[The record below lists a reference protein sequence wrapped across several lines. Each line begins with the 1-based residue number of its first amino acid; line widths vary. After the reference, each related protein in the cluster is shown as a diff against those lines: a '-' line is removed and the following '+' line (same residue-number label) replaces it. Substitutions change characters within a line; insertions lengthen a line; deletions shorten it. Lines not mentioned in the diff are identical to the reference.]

1 MIKRYALA
9 SRSSIILIVL
19 ACLLLIASM
28 AMTVMS
34 FVRSTLPSSTVES
47 RVSPTILALG
57 VHVVE
62 TARPTLSLPSATPTI
77 IAPTETPTLDP
88 PTLTPAPPTEA
99 PTLPPTPE
107 VVLPTA
113 TATTPPAPP
122 APTIAAFR
130 PDPNLLPNGVR
141 YGDHKP
147 DLAGRI
153 VRIASPNIKLDA
165 SVYEVYI
172 KKNTWEVADYAAGHS
187 YNSANPGEGNNIV
200 LSGHNNWRGEVF
212 RYLENLKPGDI
223 IQVWTQAGKEY
234 DYHVTDIRKLKEAG
248 VSMAQRLKNAEVM
261 NPTGFEQLTLITCW
275 PYVTYTHRIIVTALP
290 VE

>member
-1 MIKRYALA
+1 M
-9 SRSSIILIVL
+9 
-19 ACLLLIASM
+19 
-28 AMTVMS
+28 
-34 FVRSTLPSSTVES
+34 
-47 RVSPTILALG
+47 
-57 VHVVE
+57 
-62 TARPTLSLPSATPTI
+62 
-77 IAPTETPTLDP
+77 
-88 PTLTPAPPTEA
+88 
-99 PTLPPTPE
+99 
-107 VVLPTA
+107 
-113 TATTPPAPP
+113 
-122 APTIAAFR
+122 
-130 PDPNLLPNGVR
+130 R